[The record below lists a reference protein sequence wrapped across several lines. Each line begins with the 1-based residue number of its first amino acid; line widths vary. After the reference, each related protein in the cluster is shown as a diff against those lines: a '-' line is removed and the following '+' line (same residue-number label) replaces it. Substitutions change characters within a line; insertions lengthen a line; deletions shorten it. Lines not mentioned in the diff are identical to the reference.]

1 MGGITVTKRTIGIRL
16 REIGSLDINFKGFM
30 NGDELVA
37 RSWAKYLQMREDV
50 ARVDLYGKEGPV
62 APDLDLLIH
71 FNPETELSQSLR
83 NIIYLQNAFRKDSHD
98 GGTLGV
104 FQRCA
109 HNYAGFL
116 FTSPELMA
124 ACATDGAVI
133 PFATDPLMFYPQPA
147 GTYRF
152 PTSFVG
158 NNIRSDEVTL
168 RYLSEALPFGL
179 VIYGSNWGYQ
189 PFLSAWRGKLPME
202 DLATLYSDSCI
213 NLNCHLAE
221 HVEMNLI
228 NLRIYDILACGGFVL
243 SDKVLAIEA
252 TFGDAV
258 AVTDGYCDLWAA
270 LAEFSG
276 NPAER
281 KRRALVGRHI
291 VLSNHT
297 YKQRVAELM
306 RYLHQL

>member
-1 MGGITVTKRTIGIRL
+1 MTKPNIGIRL

-37 RSWAKYLQMREDV
+37 RSWAKYLLQRDDV
-50 ARVDLYGKEGPV
+50 GRVELYGKTGPV
-62 APDLDLLIH
+62 APDLNVIIH
-71 FNPETELSQSLR
+71 FHPETELVQTAK
-83 NIIYLQNAFRKDSHD
+83 NILYLQNAFRKDSHE
-98 GGTLGV
+98 GGSTGV
-104 FQRCA
+104 FRQCA
-109 HNYAGFL
+109 HNYSGFL
-116 FTSPELMA
+116 FTSAELMS
-124 ACATDGAVI
+124 ACVTDGAVI
-133 PFATDPLMFYPQPA
+133 PFATDPQMFYPQPA
-147 GTYRF
+147 GKYPF
-152 PTSFVG
+152 KASFVG
-158 NNIRSDEVTL
+158 NNIRSEDVTL
-168 RYLSEALPFGL
+168 RYLAEALPFGL

-189 PFLSAWRGKLPME
+189 PFCQAWRGKLPME
-202 DLATLYSDSCI
+202 DLAILYSDSCI
-213 NLNCHLAE
+213 NLNCHLTE

-243 SDKVLAIEA
+243 SDRVQSIEA

-258 AVTDGYCDLWAA
+258 AITDGYCDLWAA
-270 LAEFSG
+270 LAEFAD

-306 RYLHQL
+306 RYLQQL

>member
-1 MGGITVTKRTIGIRL
+1 MTQLNIGIRL

-37 RSWAKYLQMREDV
+37 RCWAGYLMQRDDV
-50 ARVDLYGKEGPV
+50 GRVDLYGKEGEV
-62 APDLDLLIH
+62 ALDLDVMIH
-71 FNPETELSQSLR
+71 FHPETELLTTAK
-83 NIIYLQNAFRKDSHD
+83 NILYLQNAFRKDEHE
-98 GGTLGV
+98 GGSAGV
-104 FQRCA
+104 FRQCA

-116 FTSPELMA
+116 FTSAELMT
-124 ACATDGAVI
+124 ACSADGAVI

-147 GTYRF
+147 GKYPF
-152 PTSFVG
+152 PASFVG
-158 NNIRSDEVTL
+158 NNIRSEEVTL

-189 PFLSAWRGKLPME
+189 PFHSAWRGKLPME
-202 DLATLYSDSCI
+202 DLAILYSDSCI
-213 NLNCHLAE
+213 NLNCHLTE

-243 SDKVLAIEA
+243 SDKVPAIEE

-270 LAEFSG
+270 LAEFSA

-281 KRRALVGRHI
+281 KRRALAGRHI

-297 YKQRVAELM
+297 YKQRAAELM